1 MLRLP
6 ITASLAAVL
15 MLTASHAFA
24 MTIYVSNE
32 KDNTITV
39 LDGDTL
45 EIKKTIKVARRPGSD
60 IDQTLER
67 CGWRWSNS
75 IESWYHRD
83 TPDNVEFARGF
94 CAKLRSAKPR

>member
-1 MLRLP
+1 MNDSDDEDLIWRR
-6 ITASLAAVL
+6 
-15 MLTASHAFA
+15 
-24 MTIYVSNE
+24 
-32 KDNTITV
+32 NTIV
-39 LDGDTL
+39 GGL
-45 EIKKTIKVARRPGSD
+45 EIKVARRPGSD

>member
-1 MLRLP
+1 MND
-6 ITASLAAVL
+6 SDDED
-15 MLTASHAFA
+15 LTWRR
-24 MTIYVSNE
+24 
-32 KDNTITV
+32 NTIV
-39 LDGDTL
+39 GGL
-45 EIKKTIKVARRPGSD
+45 EIKVARRPGSD

>member
-1 MLRLP
+1 MNDSDDEDPLWRR
-6 ITASLAAVL
+6 
-15 MLTASHAFA
+15 
-24 MTIYVSNE
+24 
-32 KDNTITV
+32 NTIV
-39 LDGDTL
+39 GGL
-45 EIKKTIKVARRPGSD
+45 EIKVARRPGSD